1 MENVIVLN
9 NVWKKYKIGNPKKL
23 TETIASFFT
32 YAKPK
37 KFWALKEISL
47 KIKKGEVI
55 GIIGPNGSGKSTLL
69 KILSGISFPSKG
81 LVFIDGNIASLLELG
96 AGLHPELTGRE
107 NVYLYGSIL
116 GIANKQINQKF
127 DQIIKF
133 SGVGKFIDTPLKH
146 YSSGMYIRLAFSVV
160 THLEFDILLIDEVLT
175 IGDAEFQNKSFAK
188 IQEITRQNKTIV
200 IVSHDLQN
208 IIKLCNRVILLRN
221 GKIEKIGTA
230 LDTVNYYQ
238 KL

>member
-1 MENVIVLN
+1 MEIVIVLN

-23 TETIASFFT
+23 TETIASLFA
-32 YAKPK
+32 YNKPQN
-37 KFWALKEISL
+37 FWALKGISL

-81 LVFIDGNIASLLELG
+81 SLFINGNIASLLELG
-96 AGLHPELTGRE
+96 AGFHPELTGRE

-116 GIANKQINQKF
+116 GIASKQINQKF
-127 DQIIKF
+127 DQIIEF

-175 IGDAEFQNKSFAK
+175 IGDSEFQNKSFAK
-188 IQEITRQNKTIV
+188 IQEIIRQNKTII

-208 IIKLCNRVILLRN
+208 IIKLCNRVILFKN
-221 GKIEKIGTA
+221 GRIEKIGTA